1 MPAKRRRV
9 PAMAPEERRA
19 ALIAATIPLL
29 REHGMSISTRQIAEA
44 AGVAE
49 GTIFGVFRDK
59 NSLLRAAVLTA
70 YDAQPLCT
78 ALASIDSGADLRTRL
93 RETVALLRKG
103 LVANANLVAAP
114 RTLMADDD
122 AEFVERMMEGR
133 QRAMAAVAAVI
144 EPDAAQLRR
153 APEAAA
159 HLLMMQIMMSVHRGF
174 APLVEPE
181 DLDDDEIVSILLD
194 GLLVRTAPT
203 AREGAH

>member
-1 MPAKRRRV
+1 
-9 PAMAPEERRA
+9 MAPEERRA

-29 REHGMSISTRQIAEA
+29 REHGMSVSTRQIAEA

-49 GTIFGVFRDK
+49 GTIFGVFPDK
-59 NSLLRAAVLTA
+59 NSLLRAAVLSA

-78 ALASIDSGADLRTRL
+78 ALAAIDGGADLRTRL
-93 RETVALLRKG
+93 RETVALLREG

-122 AEFVERMMEGR
+122 AEFAERMMAGR
-133 QRAMAAVAAVI
+133 QKAIAAVAAVI
-144 EPDAAQLRR
+144 EPDAGQLRR

-174 APLVEPE
+174 GPLVEPE

-194 GLLVRTAPT
+194 GLLVRSAPT
-203 AREGAH
+203 ASEGAH